1 MKRTL
6 GKKNCVQ
13 DGTLV
18 AFASCSCD
26 SMCSILGCDCST
38 GDTASN
44 TLRLHELFP
53 IVVNGNLRHMGIL
66 MARSTQHM
74 RVGSTMYCPPN
85 IIKKVGLR

>member
-44 TLRLHELFP
+44 TSSLDL
-53 IVVNGNLRHMGIL
+53 I
-66 MARSTQHM
+66 
-74 RVGSTMYCPPN
+74 
-85 IIKKVGLR
+85 

>member
-1 MKRTL
+1 MAINTFGKEGMGMKRTL

-44 TLRLHELFP
+44 TLRLQNYSKLLSKA
-53 IVVNGNLRHMGIL
+53 ISGTW
-66 MARSTQHM
+66 A
-74 RVGSTMYCPPN
+74 Y
-85 IIKKVGLR
+85 

>member
-26 SMCSILGCDCST
+26 SM
-38 GDTASN
+38 
-44 TLRLHELFP
+44 RLQYRRYGKQYFKIAELFQ
-53 IVVNGNLRHMGIL
+53 IVVKGNLRHMGIL